1 MAQLPYPITVEGH
14 RDNQPMFVRLIS
26 EADDGFTPKHV
37 IVQPQ
42 SNIEY
47 LEARTPVAR
56 NEDANAISF
65 SVNRRRMDQGLHRRR
80 RGLDPEPT
88 GL

>member
-42 SNIEY
+42 SNIDTWKP
-47 LEARTPVAR
+47 ARQSPGM
-56 NEDANAISF
+56 
-65 SVNRRRMDQGLHRRR
+65 RM
-80 RGLDPEPT
+80 PT
-88 GL
+88 RSLSA